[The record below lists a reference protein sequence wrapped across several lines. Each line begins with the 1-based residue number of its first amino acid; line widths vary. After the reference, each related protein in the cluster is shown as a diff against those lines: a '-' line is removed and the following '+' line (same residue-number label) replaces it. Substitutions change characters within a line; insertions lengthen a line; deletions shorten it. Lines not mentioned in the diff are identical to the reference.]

1 MDLTI
6 QIRIFNNVKY
16 RQAFC
21 LRFGDRSF
29 TSLAMLGFEAKTS
42 IFSRN
47 KENLILIVVSF
58 WWLLSHKK
66 KTLLVKEVVY
76 NRVISVSK

>member
-6 QIRIFNNVKY
+6 QIRIFNNVKD
-16 RQAFC
+16 R

-29 TSLAMLGFEAKTS
+29 TSLAMLGFEEKTS
-42 IFSRN
+42 IFSRI

-58 WWLLSHKK
+58 WWLLSHTK
-66 KTLLVKEVVY
+66 KTLLVKEIVY